1 MVPKEWINVSLGDV
15 ITYKKGF
22 AFDSSN
28 FQSHGVQII
37 RISDT
42 TSNSISLKNPIYVSK
57 EVAAK
62 LTAFI
67 VHEGDIVLSTV
78 GSRPHLVDSMVG
90 KAVRIPKET
99 EGSLLN
105 QNLVKLI
112 PKKSVIINDYLYL
125 MVKKSRFIYFIST
138 LIRGNA
144 NQVSITLKELFKY
157 KFPLPPLI
165 EQKKITQI
173 LSTWDKAIT
182 TTEKLLVNSEQQKKA
197 LVQQLLTGKKRFPTD
212 VSSWRDYAL
221 SEIFEFKK
229 GKGLSKGVIACTGK
243 KKCIL
248 YGELYTKYNEVI
260 KAVFSRTHSNDGFP
274 SKYGDVLVPC
284 STTTSGIDLAKATA
298 LFENDVLLGGDI
310 NVLRPKIS
318 VDSAFISYLL
328 THVKK
333 NEIASRAQGITI
345 IHLYGSD
352 LKSLN
357 VTIPASLSDQQK
369 IASVFSTADQ
379 EIEKLKQKL
388 DCLKQEKKALMQQLL
403 TGKRRVKVA
412 EISDD

>member
-197 LVQQLLTGKKRFPTD
+197 LMQQLLTGKILFPTD
-212 VSSWRDYAL
+212 TSAWRSFTL
-221 SEIFEFKK
+221 SEIFDFKK
-229 GKGLSKGVIACTGK
+229 GRGLSKDMITSRGK
-243 KKCIL
+243 NRCIL
-248 YGELYTKYNEVI
+248 YGELYTQYNEVI
-260 KAVFSRTHSNDGFP
+260 KNVVSRTDSNDGLP
-274 SKYGDVLVPC
+274 SKSGDVLLPC
-284 STTTSGIDLAKATA
+284 STTTTGTDLAKAVA
-298 LFENDVLLGGDI
+298 LFEDGILLGGDI

-318 VDSAFISYLL
+318 VDSAFLAYLL
-328 THVKK
+328 THVKR
-333 NEIASRAQGITI
+333 NAIASKAQGITI

-352 LKSLN
+352 LKNLE
-357 VTIPASLSDQQK
+357 VTIPEILREQQK
-369 IASVFSTADQ
+369 ISSVISIVDG

-388 DCLKQEKKALMQQLL
+388 DCLKIEKKALMQQLL
-403 TGKRRVKVA
+403 TGKR
-412 EISDD
+412 

>member
-197 LVQQLLTGKKRFPTD
+197 LMQQLLTGKILFPTD
-212 VSSWRDYAL
+212 TSAWRSFTL
-221 SEIFEFKK
+221 SEIFDFKK
-229 GKGLSKGVIACTGK
+229 GRGLSKDMITSRGK
-243 KKCIL
+243 NRCIL
-248 YGELYTKYNEVI
+248 YGELYTQYNEVI
-260 KAVFSRTHSNDGFP
+260 KNVVSRTDSNDGLP
-274 SKYGDVLVPC
+274 SKSGDVLLPC
-284 STTTSGIDLAKATA
+284 STTTTGTDLAKAVA
-298 LFENDVLLGGDI
+298 LFEDGILLGGDI

-318 VDSAFISYLL
+318 VDSAFLAYLL
-328 THVKK
+328 THVKR
-333 NEIASRAQGITI
+333 NAIASKAQGITI

-352 LKSLN
+352 LKNLE
-357 VTIPASLSDQQK
+357 VTIPEILREQQK
-369 IASVFSTADQ
+369 ISSVISIVDG

-388 DCLKQEKKALMQQLL
+388 DCLKIEKKALMQQLL
-403 TGKRRVKVA
+403 TGKRRVRL
-412 EISDD
+412 